1 MFELLFSAGP
11 VFFSYIEKNLAFQ
24 RQTEEFNML
33 IRHVNT
39 SSLETRLKL
48 KGIVS
53 ETLV

>member
-1 MFELLFSAGP
+1 MFELLFSAGHI
-11 VFFSYIEKNLAFQ
+11 FSSYIERNLAFQ

-33 IRHVNT
+33 ISPFNT
-39 SSLETRLKL
+39 LSLDTRLKL